1 MIVKR
6 GLTGMQSGKRSGMI
20 KKAIN
25 HYVNVA
31 NLPRRMMNKF
41 NFKISVQLSLLESGR
56 RLAATW

>member
-1 MIVKR
+1 
-6 GLTGMQSGKRSGMI
+6 MQSGKRSGMI